1 MSPGPGPAYHD
12 VKFKE
17 LQTNSDIVS
26 ESVDQCDV
34 VQLPRVKYRDS
45 DVPWTNA
52 VLNYQD
58 GDFEIQE
65 GTLRSKRELW
75 DPGRNLEIKYQ
86 SMILFYRKEWGFVLC
101 TKLVRTEDPGRER
114 VLKRR
119 QSSTSRTAIH
129 FIFSQSLVREDWN
142 VLLYVQVYILC
153 MFYS

>member
-65 GTLRSKRELW
+65 GTLRSRGEFR
-75 DPGRNLEIKYQ
+75 DPGGNFEIQ
-86 SMILFYRKEWGFVLC
+86 EGI
-101 TKLVRTEDPGRER
+101 
-114 VLKRR
+114 
-119 QSSTSRTAIH
+119 
-129 FIFSQSLVREDWN
+129 
-142 VLLYVQVYILC
+142 
-153 MFYS
+153 